1 MPEDEIVIFKR
12 GDIAQPP
19 MPPIPK
25 RIPPEMLQ
33 IIMLDDIQV
42 ALSKLNQHYKKREF
56 QGGLIDERTL
66 EVTDR
71 VQSMTFIGDWP
82 LTPLINAF
90 FINDGAKGAYLAIN
104 QTGEYFTINP
114 GETKTVDRA
123 GAEERIA
130 IIFYWSDKG
139 ETTSVR
145 VNGEY

>member
-1 MPEDEIVIFKR
+1 MPENEIVIYRR
-12 GDIAQPP
+12 GKEVTKA
-19 MPPIPK
+19 PK
-25 RIPPEMLQ
+25 RLPPELLQ

-42 ALSKLNQHYKKREF
+42 ALSKLNQHNKKEEF

-71 VQSMTFIGDWP
+71 VQSMTFIGDW
-82 LTPLINAF
+82 TCAALINAF
-90 FINDGAKGAYLAIN
+90 FINDGDKTAYIGIN
-104 QTGEYFTINP
+104 HTDEYFTIKP
-114 GETKTVDRA
+114 GETRTVDRA

-130 IIFYWSDKG
+130 LIFYWSDNG